1 MSLVPRSIKEFG
13 FDHQFTLSALYLEKD
28 NNTSFAGI
36 YKNQD
41 KDYFCISGG
50 NYGFIYFPL
59 DIINVGRLV
68 KSEYSLL
75 RLILN
80 SRQDL
85 LFSSKDLK
93 NRFMT
98 GSVILLK
105 CLMKRYNKIPNAYYI
120 WHAFLNGTH
129 KNIK

>member
-1 MSLVPRSIKEFG
+1 MSLVPRTIKEFG

-28 NNTSFAGI
+28 NNSSFAGI

-59 DIINVGRLV
+59 DIINVGRLI

-75 RLILN
+75 GLILN
-80 SRQDL
+80 SRQHL
-85 LFSSKDLK
+85 LFSSKDFK
-93 NRFMT
+93 NQLMI
-98 GSVILLK
+98 GAIILLK
-105 CLMKRYNKIPNAYYI
+105 CIIRRYNKIPNAYYI